1 MRYKNYNKILN
12 WQEIS
17 ELVKKEN
24 IALSVPNGLIVI
36 KQNEDL
42 FSDIHFFIQVL
53 KKLKVNHWFK
63 FYYDGEYDYLNT
75 SINVNTYIN
84 ESQLDNDV
92 SLFSYEGEKIDGFN
106 FIKKEFLS
114 PKDTNDLL
122 DKISKEVNTISSS
135 SDSFR
140 VNKLSDI
147 GKMAQNFLSYHTFGR
162 YHLDPAAAP
171 FTGVAYEYKTPSY
184 NQFNY
189 GYGRS
194 FNFLTAKHIA
204 SLEAVERFASE
215 FYSYSFDKN
224 TKFLSYNEI
233 SNKFATLPLDEIALE
248 EGSQLTN
255 DSKLYWTLAQ
265 DIRNG
270 SEIYVPEDLVYY
282 GNNPSREGY
291 IRQMN
296 DSSNGVALGSTYT
309 EAMICALLELIE
321 RHSFLM
327 TWYGNVP
334 GRRIENYKNYLSDKE
349 KSVIKRVEVKG
360 ARINL
365 FEISVFEDVYVVW
378 GLITNNKEG
387 ASISTYTSA
396 GAGFSVDEA
405 VRAAL
410 MEVSVGY
417 LVQENYH
424 EEVPEIPENIT
435 TIDDHIDYYAN
446 PSNTFEFDF
455 VKKFEKFTDRGNSL
469 LSKCHSQEEILNH
482 LLSVTL
488 KDYKRIIFAN
498 LTSKEMADNK
508 LFVVKAIIPEFL
520 PMTFGSVNLRI
531 SLPNINKSRK
541 LLNLGSI
548 YQVNRRPHP
557 FP

>member
-1 MRYKNYNKILN
+1 MRYKNYNKVLN
-12 WQEIS
+12 WQEIT
-17 ELVKKEN
+17 ELVKQETL
-24 IALSVPNGLIVI
+24 ALSVPNGLIVI
-36 KQNEDL
+36 KQNDNL
-42 FSDIHFFIQVL
+42 LSDINFFIQVL
-53 KKLKVNHWFK
+53 KTLKVNHWFK
-63 FYYDGEYDYLNT
+63 FYYDGQFDYLDT
-75 SINVNTYIN
+75 STNYDKYID
-84 ESQLDNDV
+84 ESELDNDV
-92 SLFSYEGEKIDGFN
+92 SLFSDEGKKLDGFN
-106 FIKKEFLS
+106 FIKQEFLS
-114 PKDTNDLL
+114 LKDTNNLL
-122 DKISKEVNTISSS
+122 DKISKEVNTINS

-140 VNKLSDI
+140 VNRLSDI
-147 GKMAQNFLSYHTFGR
+147 GKSAQKFLSYHTFGR

-194 FNFLTAKHIA
+194 FDFLTAKHIA

-215 FYSYSFDKN
+215 FYCYTFENN
-224 TKFLSYNEI
+224 TKCFSYNELK
-233 SNKFATLPLDEIALE
+233 NNFYTLPLDEITLE

-265 DIRNG
+265 DIRTGN
-270 SEIYVPEDLVYY
+270 EIYVPEDLVYY

-291 IRQMN
+291 IRDMN

-334 GRRIENYKNYLSDKE
+334 GRRIENYENYLSTKE
-349 KSVIKRVEVKG
+349 MSVIKRVSEKG

-378 GLITNNKEG
+378 GLITNKQEG
-387 ASISTYTSA
+387 TSISTYTSA

-405 VRAAL
+405 VKAAL

-424 EEVPEIPENIT
+424 EEAPSIPENIS

-446 PSNTFEFDF
+446 PLNTFEFDF
-455 VKKFEKFTDRGNSL
+455 VKNFEKFTDRENNL
-469 LSKCHSQEEILNH
+469 LAKYHSQEEILNH
-482 LLSVTL
+482 LLNTTL

-508 LFVVKAIIPEFL
+508 LFVVKAIMPEFL
-520 PMTFGSVNLRI
+520 PMTFGAGNLRI
-531 SLPNINKSRK
+531 SLSNINKSRK
-541 LLNLGSI
+541 LLNLDVI
-548 YQVNRRPHP
+548 CQFNRRPHP